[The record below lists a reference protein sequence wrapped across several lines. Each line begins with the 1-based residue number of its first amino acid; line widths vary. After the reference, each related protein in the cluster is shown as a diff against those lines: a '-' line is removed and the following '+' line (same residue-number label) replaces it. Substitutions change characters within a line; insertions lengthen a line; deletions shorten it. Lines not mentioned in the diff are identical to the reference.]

1 MGIWLFF
8 KNIKKAKRIGNT
20 IRNRIIYLCFRILL
34 LTLSTYFNGVNLLC
48 RCQFFLFTFVS
59 YWEMYYFLIEQDKS
73 PRYWKRYLILF
84 FIRFIVSYARRWCST
99 HKKHQRIFKS
109 IKVFKTKF
117 PVNNINSYDLIGDFK
132 QSNRNKDTTIS
143 CCGV

>member
-1 MGIWLFF
+1 MGIWLFL
-8 KNIKKAKRIGNT
+8 KNIKKAKRIGNK
-20 IRNRIIYLCFRILL
+20 IRNRIIHLCFRILL
-34 LTLSTYFNGVNLLC
+34 LTLSIYFYGVNLLC

-59 YWEMYYFLIEQDKS
+59 YWEMFYFLIEQNKS
-73 PRYWKRYLILF
+73 PRYWKRYLIHF
-84 FIRFIVSYARRWCST
+84 FYQIYCKRRWCST

-132 QSNRNKDTTIS
+132 QSNRN
-143 CCGV
+143 